1 MTQIESGG
9 TIKRRMVDTAA
20 RSDALQW
27 EELAER
33 ALAVPLPYR
42 PAPGGVIYHLR
53 VGERDLMVA
62 EHDLAGPLRDLV
74 TAVMTLGD
82 AVLATGAKH
91 RSRSCTQRRYRLVLL
106 CLLAADATPGRPF
119 NDPRRR
125 LCRSGP
131 GRPAGASCLL
141 GACIAGYGVGL
152 PCGYPDAIPRRL
164 HARCMRCR
172 RRRGAARRWAGHRP
186 AGGAGPL
193 LPGTAKMTASCASGL
208 VAAGSQAAPSGGQAA
223 RPASA
228 LARRPGGGE
237 PARGVTGWPLMG
249 TGEGQLAS
257 APVVPAGGSAC
268 SAALPEMVRLPPAVR
283 GISTRRARALGEA
296 GMVTCRTPSA

>member
-53 VGERDLMVA
+53 AGERDLMVA

-91 RSRSCTQRRYRLVLL
+91 RSRHAPSAGTGSFSSACSRRV
-106 CLLAADATPGRPF
+106 
-119 NDPRRR
+119 PRRAGLSMTR
-125 LCRSGP
+125 GGGFAAAGRAVP
-131 GRPAGASCLL
+131 QQRPACRELASPGTVFAFHAVIRTRFPGVYTL
-141 GACIAGYGVGL
+141 GACGAG
-152 PCGYPDAIPRRL
+152 C
-164 HARCMRCR
+164 
-172 RRRGAARRWAGHRP
+172 RRGAARRRAGHRP

-193 LPGTAKMTASCASGL
+193 VPGTAK
-208 VAAGSQAAPSGGQAA
+208 
-223 RPASA
+223 
-228 LARRPGGGE
+228 
-237 PARGVTGWPLMG
+237 
-249 TGEGQLAS
+249 
-257 APVVPAGGSAC
+257 
-268 SAALPEMVRLPPAVR
+268 
-283 GISTRRARALGEA
+283 
-296 GMVTCRTPSA
+296 

>member
-1 MTQIESGG
+1 VTQIESGG

-20 RSDALQW
+20 RGDALQW

-62 EHDLAGPLRDLV
+62 EHDLAGTLRDLV

-106 CLLAADATPGRPF
+106 CLLAAGATPGRPF

-131 GRPAGASCLL
+131 GPRPVAASCLL
-141 GACIAGYGVGL
+141 GACIAGYGVRL
-152 PCGYPDAIPRRL
+152 PCGHPNAIPRRL

-172 RRRGAARRWAGHRP
+172 LPPRGGSPLGWTSTCRWCRPAVAGHS
-186 AGGAGPL
+186 
-193 LPGTAKMTASCASGL
+193 KMTASCASRL

-249 TGEGQLAS
+249 TGRVS
-257 APVVPAGGSAC
+257 W
-268 SAALPEMVRLPPAVR
+268 RR
-283 GISTRRARALGEA
+283 RRWFRRAAQPARLRCPRWCG
-296 GMVTCRTPSA
+296 CRRRCG